1 MGVALGLPFP
11 AGKHVEVLA
20 KGADNPLSVPWV
32 ARGCRMPQ
40 LLRAETSVQKCI
52 REGNQSSEN
61 VAAGVLQAIGRAL
74 KKELL
79 SYPFESGRT
88 MIAVGGVM
96 SNTYLRHSNGD
107 WQEERAYCAF
117 ADPVYSSDNA
127 SGNAF
132 GAFMRYSHEKGNSQ

>member
-1 MGVALGLPFP
+1 M
-11 AGKHVEVLA
+11 
-20 KGADNPLSVPWV
+20 
-32 ARGCRMPQ
+32 
-40 LLRAETSVQKCI
+40 QKCI

-96 SNTYLRHSNGD
+96 SNTYLRHIVNGTHFL
-107 WQEERAYCAF
+107 EIGRKKGLTVLF

-132 GAFMRYSHEKGNSQ
+132 GAFMRYSHEKGNGQ